1 MNQMKIGKF
10 LSKYYNI
17 QGSDL
22 NNLTH
27 EQIIE
32 MFEVEPCLG
41 CDVAISDINEGKI
54 VLVED
59 SERYVLGYK
68 NPLLEKDNEECEE
81 LFEHPIIANFY
92 KSLEHETGLVK
103 DDVKNME
110 LYELEELLKE
120 CKRSDDNRSKNIVVK
135 ELRER
140 KVNECNNK
148 ESKLEKVRK
157 REYRKEMIK

>member
-1 MNQMKIGKF
+1 MDRMKIGKF

-17 QGSDL
+17 QGSNL

-27 EQIIE
+27 EQVIE

-41 CDVAISDINEGKI
+41 CDVAINDISEGKTI
-54 VLVED
+54 LVED
-59 SERYVLGYK
+59 SEKFVLGYK
-68 NPLLEKDNEECEE
+68 NPLLNKDYKECEE
-81 LFEHPIIANFY
+81 IFEHPIIANFY
-92 KSLEHETGLVK
+92 KSLEQDTGLTK
-103 DDVKNME
+103 EDVKNMK

-120 CKRSDDNRSKNIVVK
+120 CKRTSNDRSKNIVVR

-140 KVNECNNK
+140 RITECNNK
-148 ESKLEKVRK
+148 EAKLEKVRK